1 MQNRNQHTTTAH
13 NTFQNDVVELTLVSA
28 DDGVYAA
35 ENIEHLFDD
44 GERVQAN
51 DVQTPT
57 ETRPH
62 LLTDTVL
69 HDAVDNDP
77 VEETDPMS
85 IAISI
90 AEVTTST
97 AWDMPDSLDQP
108 WLRAGMR
115 RVVARLTST
124 LLAPALHQSCPDDW
138 EALVVVA
145 CGDLYNPVANE
156 FLAAVEDTVWEW
168 AQCLPDTE
176 QWAPSLFGV
185 LEDAVDLSC
194 PLWEHTDGMVVADL
208 IDLDPPDPGEQCAH
222 DTAVARVFD
231 EYTAVFGSRFAGVRY
246 LPTNDLTGACWYP
259 APGRALPLT
268 GGLAIHGE
276 DA

>member
-1 MQNRNQHTTTAH
+1 MQNRNQHSAPAGNTT
-13 NTFQNDVVELTLVSA
+13 QNDVSKLTLASGNDA
-28 DDGVYAA
+28 VYASKKF
-35 ENIEHLFDD
+35 EHQFEDSAK
-44 GERVQAN
+44 VQAHV
-51 DVQTPT
+51 VQTPT
-57 ETRPH
+57 ETRSQ

-69 HDAVDNDP
+69 HGVVDNDP

-97 AWDMPDSLDQP
+97 AWDMRDSLDQP

-124 LLAPALHQSCPDDW
+124 LLAPALHHACPDDW
-138 EALVVVA
+138 EALVAVA
-145 CGDLYNPVANE
+145 CGDLYNPLANA
-156 FLAAVEDTVWEW
+156 FLATVEDTVWEW
-168 AQCLPDTE
+168 AQCLPDTK
-176 QWAPSLFGV
+176 QWAPSPCGV

-208 IDLDPPDPGEQCAH
+208 IDLDPPDPSEQCAH
-222 DTAVARVFD
+222 DTTVARVFD
-231 EYTAVFGSRFAGVRY
+231 EYTALFGSRFAGVRY

-259 APGRALPLT
+259 EPGRALPLT

-276 DA
+276 DT